1 MYVTAKEL
9 REKADM
15 SITGRIISEWE
26 DAIVEAAE
34 DGLYK
39 KTFQRP
45 EDVSNDL
52 LEKVIDDAVNSGFDV
67 VTTPKTITL
76 CW

>member
-1 MYVTAKEL
+1 MYITAKEL

-15 SITGRIISEWE
+15 SITGKIISEWE

-45 EDVSNDL
+45 EDLDDKL
-52 LEKVIDDAVNSGFDV
+52 LDKIIDDIVNSGFDV
-67 VTTPKTITL
+67 VGTPKTITI